1 MHKVNLKVN
10 LWGRDFDLNGVM
22 QCYPGEEPT
31 QTQTEA
37 WNKFISNANLSEET
51 KNPVE
56 KYVLKHGLSDTGVS
70 EVDNIFKYVIPK
82 SVLIPRE
89 DKKRVVALMCNY
101 KFDMEHGM
109 AIVLENEELKEVG
122 PQDIIL

>member
-1 MHKVNLKVN
+1 MNKVNLKVN

-51 KNPVE
+51 KKTVE

-82 SVLIPRE
+82 SIIIPRS
-89 DKKRVVALMCNY
+89 KRLVVAIMCNF
-101 KFDMEHGM
+101 KFDPEQGI
-109 AIVLENEELKEVG
+109 AILFENGEFKEVG
-122 PQDIIL
+122 PQDIAL